1 MRKIS
6 LTLVAAMLLFT
17 GSVFGN
23 GSDKG
28 DPSKELRKQVKELL
42 GDYRSESNRN
52 LVAGILFIINRD
64 NEIVVLSVETNN
76 SNFKEYIKT
85 RLNYKEAKTE
95 ESVGDKRFVI
105 QVRVLRW

>member
-28 DPSKELRKQVKELL
+28 DPSKELRKQVTELL

-52 LVAGILFIINRD
+52 LVASILFIINRD
-64 NEIVVLSVETNN
+64 NEIVVLSVETDS

-85 RLNYKEAKTE
+85 RLNYKAAETM
-95 ESVGDKRFVI
+95 ESAGGKRFVI
-105 QVRVLRW
+105 QVRVLS